1 MRRALR
7 SLARDGSG
15 RDSLTG
21 CALHATPEKPHLC
34 GARRCATLK
43 SYTLVPNALTS
54 GMWGACLRHARA
66 SACRISAIRLLQLQ
80 AFAYGHDAHAWS
92 PWAVALRKGAV
103 IAPAPRRTHR
113 SIRMEHAM
121 SSNSAPARARAR
133 RSCTRRAGRVRG
145 GAHAPA
151 ATSPRRRGG
160 ARRSRAGI
168 PLGQGSLPVGL
179 QPWKMGAQTLG
190 TRY

>member
-1 MRRALR
+1 VRRALR

-15 RDSLTG
+15 RDSLTRCG
-21 CALHATPEKPHLC
+21 LHATPENPHLC
-34 GARRCATLK
+34 AARRCAALK
-43 SYTLVPNALTS
+43 SYTPAPNALTS

-80 AFAYGHDAHAWS
+80 AFAYDHDAHAWS

-121 SSNSAPARARAR
+121 PSNSAPARARAR
-133 RSCTRRAGRVRG
+133 RSRTRRAGRVRG

-151 ATSPRRRGG
+151 ATSPRRRDG

-179 QPWKMGAQTLG
+179 QPWKMGTQTLG
-190 TRY
+190 NRY